1 MTQQRHEQT
10 NDRRHAGTILAPT
23 RRLKE
28 LRRFQILSR
37 ESLGEAPRTAVA
49 AGRPPATE
57 IVFMIVLKNLPRCR
71 GHTEPRRRAGS
82 IFHGRASKEGGV
94 SVEARGSDLMSLNQT
109 LLGAQSS
116 KVELE
121 ADSDDRRQI
130 GDLHVCF
137 CNRFF
142 SRLFFYVHFGL
153 GPCGSS
159 HQRQMDLS
167 AFFAGPLAW
176 STHGRSPLNETR
188 AGLLEFHWSAR

>member
-1 MTQQRHEQT
+1 MSW
-10 NDRRHAGTILAPT
+10 LC
-23 RRLKE
+23 
-28 LRRFQILSR
+28 S
-37 ESLGEAPRTAVA
+37 
-49 AGRPPATE
+49 
-57 IVFMIVLKNLPRCR
+57 
-71 GHTEPRRRAGS
+71 
-82 IFHGRASKEGGV
+82 GV
-94 SVEARGSDLMSLNQT
+94 SETPSLAWHVVIYNDGEYILVIKCIGYKQNH
-109 LLGAQSS
+109 GADPDWLPLYRHKAQRSR
-116 KVELE
+116 LT
-121 ADSDDRRQI
+121 I